1 MQLRVAAAFSKSP
14 VRTLAAAPH
23 AQLSDP
29 SLSKERYVWTCESA
43 CAFQGN
49 HWATQVNT
57 PENDHV
63 CIFILFFVNLQ
74 LAARECFPLLRLP
87 SHGREAAAAARKSSG
102 KPLMDNYATTPRPQ
116 HLAPLSFLLHKNNNK
131 QVADPAVRF
140 CHSFPTVGA
149 ADAEKFPFFRMHI

>member
-1 MQLRVAAAFSKSP
+1 MNLWQINRQGCSSLCVAQWTFCVSGS
-14 VRTLAAAPH
+14 RG
-23 AQLSDP
+23 
-29 SLSKERYVWTCESA
+29 RCTCERA
-43 CAFQGN
+43 C
-49 HWATQVNT
+49 V
-57 PENDHV
+57 HV
-63 CIFILFFVNLQ
+63 CFREITEPHRQTYTDTLENYHVFIFVNLW
-74 LAARECFPLLRLP
+74 LAGRECFPLLSP
-87 SHGREAAAAARKSSG
+87 SLSLILHGREAAAAARKSSG